1 MDLISIFDD
10 ETELAEGLLRG
21 EVFAGSVRAGG
32 GSDIVLTGTFMVT
45 LSPKS
50 RKEVSVDRVAIIRG
64 TSGLAVW
71 RMNNTMTLKIYLMQ
85 DSSRGGGS
93 SHDDEER
100 TEGTFRVCCPK
111 PELFDDRSSNEG
123 LDECRVHREAI
134 AIESTFKIRSCD

>member
-1 MDLISIFDD
+1 MDLIYIFDD
-10 ETELAEGLLRG
+10 ETELAEGRLRG
-21 EVFAGSVRAGG
+21 AVFAGSGRAGG
-32 GSDIVLTGTFMVT
+32 GSDIALTGTLRNT

-50 RKEVSVDRVAIIRG
+50 RNEVSVDRVATISG

-93 SHDDEER
+93 SHDDDEI
-100 TEGTFRVCCPK
+100 TEGTFGLCCP
-111 PELFDDRSSNEG
+111 ELEFDDRSSIEE

-134 AIESTFKIRSCD
+134 AIESTFKIRS